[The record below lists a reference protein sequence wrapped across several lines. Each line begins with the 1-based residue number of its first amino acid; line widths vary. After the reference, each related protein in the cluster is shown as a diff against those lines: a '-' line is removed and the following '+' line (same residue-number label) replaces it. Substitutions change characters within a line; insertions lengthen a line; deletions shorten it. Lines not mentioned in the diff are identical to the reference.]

1 MSIEPG
7 HIAIL
12 GAGESGVGTAILALK
27 MGWKVFV
34 SDKGEVKQEFQD
46 KLNQIGVE
54 WEKGKHD
61 NPRILSSDLV
71 IKSPGIPDKAPLIIA
86 LKEKGVKI
94 ISEI

>member
-1 MSIEPG
+1 MSIQPG

-46 KLNQIGVE
+46 KRLA
-54 WEKGKHD
+54 
-61 NPRILSSDLV
+61 SSPHLFSPNIDL
-71 IKSPGIPDKAPLIIA
+71 
-86 LKEKGVKI
+86 KI
-94 ISEI
+94 